1 MAKNSGKL
9 KLGKFCKKRVP
20 EKDNVYVWTL
30 KQTGKLSG
38 AQSKE
43 LKALLD
49 AAVANFLEE
58 PEE

>member
-1 MAKNSGKL
+1 MAKNKL
-9 KLGKFCKKRVP
+9 KLGKFTKKRVP
-20 EKDNVYVWTL
+20 EKEGVYMWTL

-49 AAVANFLEE
+49 AAVNSFMD

>member
-9 KLGKFCKKRVP
+9 KLGKFVKKKVP
-20 EKDNVYVWTL
+20 EKEGVYVWSL

-38 AQSKE
+38 AQSKQ
-43 LKALLD
+43 LKSLLD
-49 AAVANFLEE
+49 AAVNSFLE